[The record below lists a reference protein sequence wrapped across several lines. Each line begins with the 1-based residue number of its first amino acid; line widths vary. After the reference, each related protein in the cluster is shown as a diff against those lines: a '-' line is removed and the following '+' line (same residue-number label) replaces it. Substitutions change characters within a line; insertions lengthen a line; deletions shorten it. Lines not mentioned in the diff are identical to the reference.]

1 MTETY
6 QAVCPKC
13 STINRLPK
21 AKKAK
26 EAKEAKC
33 GKCGEAMFNGKP
45 VVLTAGSFARHLKS
59 NDIPV
64 VVDFWAD
71 WCGPCKMMAPEFAK
85 AAAQME
91 PAARFAKVDTEA
103 EQSIAAQYN
112 IRSIPTLI
120 VFKGGKEVGR
130 QAGAMSADQLK
141 AWVRQYV

>member
-6 QAVCPKC
+6 LAVCPKC

-21 AKKAK
+21 AKSAQ
-26 EAKEAKC
+26 EAKC
-33 GKCGEAMFNGKP
+33 GKCGEAMFKGSP
-45 VVLTAGSFARHLKS
+45 VALTAGSFARHIKS

-85 AAAQME
+85 ATAQME
-91 PAARFAKVDTEA
+91 PLARFAKVDTEA
-103 EQSIAAQYN
+103 EQSIAAEYN

-120 VFKGGKEVGR
+120 VFKGGKEVAR
-130 QAGAMSADQLK
+130 QAGAISADHLK
-141 AWVRQYV
+141 AWVRPYV

>member
-6 QAVCPKC
+6 LAVCPKC

-21 AKKAK
+21 TKS
-26 EAKEAKC
+26 AKEAKC
-33 GKCGEAMFNGKP
+33 GKCGEAMFKGVP
-45 VVLTAGSFARHLKS
+45 VALTAGPFARHIKS
-59 NDIPV
+59 NEIPV

-71 WCGPCKMMAPEFAK
+71 WCRPCKMMAPEFAK

-91 PAARFAKVDTEA
+91 PAARFAKVNTEA
-103 EQSIAAQYN
+103 EQSIAAGYN

-120 VFKGGKEVGR
+120 VFKGGKEVAR

-141 AWVRQYV
+141 SWVEQYV